1 MHKESLTETQKGSD
15 ESQDDTEKLIT
26 DIDLLI
32 GRIKQLRICIALYLL
47 SNYSTNCSKKISVP
61 PTPLRGWEE
70 RPAPIR
76 A

>member
-1 MHKESLTETQKGSD
+1 MDKESLTETQKGSD

-61 PTPLRGWEE
+61 PTP
-70 RPAPIR
+70 
-76 A
+76 

>member
-15 ESQDDTEKLIT
+15 ESQDDTKKLIT

-47 SNYSTNCSKKISVP
+47 SNHSTNCSKKISVP
-61 PTPLRGWEE
+61 PTPFKGWEE
-70 RPAPIR
+70 RPPQIWA
-76 A
+76 